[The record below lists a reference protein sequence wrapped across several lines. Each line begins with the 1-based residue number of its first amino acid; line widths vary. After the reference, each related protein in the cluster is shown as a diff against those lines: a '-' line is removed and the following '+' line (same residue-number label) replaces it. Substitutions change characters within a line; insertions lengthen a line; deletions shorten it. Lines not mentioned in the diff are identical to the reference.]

1 MDNIRNQRKIAT
13 RRTLLQVA
21 RGLFG
26 RSGYGG
32 TGTEEVAAAS
42 RVTRGAL
49 YHHFRDKRDL
59 FRAVF
64 EDLDREIAGK
74 ALAAAEGTGGPWEAL
89 SRAAGA
95 FLDAALDPA
104 FQRIA
109 LLDAPAVLGE
119 EAGRESRVSETLQG
133 LLGRTGPSGPGNP
146 EGALLLLTGGLHEA
160 ARDIARSDDPEAA
173 RQAAGSALA
182 WLIDAMKKSAGE
194 EI

>member
-1 MDNIRNQRKIAT
+1 MDNLRNQRKIST

-32 TGTEEVAAAS
+32 TGTEEVVAAS

-59 FRAVF
+59 FQAVF
-64 EDLDREIAGK
+64 EDLDLETAEK
-74 ALAAAEGTGGPWEAL
+74 ALAAAQGAGTPWEAL

-95 FLDAALDPA
+95 FLDAALDPT

-109 LLDAPAVLGE
+109 LRDAPAVLGAAANQE
-119 EAGRESRVSETLQG
+119 NRVSETLQG
-133 LLGRTGPSGPGNP
+133 LLRRTEAAGHLSLPLIG
-146 EGALLLLTGGLHEA
+146 TLHEA
-160 ARDIARSDDPEAA
+160 AREIARSDSPEAA

-182 WLIDAMKKSAGE
+182 WLIDAMKKSSGE
-194 EI
+194 DIIPPS